1 MPVVSAPCSCQP
13 DCLVCGRRDVPPH
26 NCAIHWDGTIMG
38 WLLPAIGIDG
48 VSRTNVVR
56 RAHRSKIGGNFTE
69 WKGIFTSS
77 HAYDGPK

>member
-1 MPVVSAPCSCQP
+1 MPVVSASCSCQL
-13 DCLVCGRRDVPPH
+13 DCLVCGRGDVPPH
-26 NCAIHWDGTIMG
+26 D
-38 WLLPAIGIDG
+38 LRFIGIDG
-48 VSRTNVVR
+48 VSRTNVER